1 MSQGS
6 TSPPVPPIEV
16 FAEFLEG
23 LNLTITP
30 YDRIT
35 PVLRGSVLMSHWF
48 GELARPAADL
58 DLEWFASFDRPARST
73 SLIEHAR
80 RLCMFAVSDQEPGSN
95 IEFDSDAPIPGDG
108 TSLWDYSTPGVRCYT
123 GWSWEARNF
132 RGMLQ
137 VDVAQAGS
145 YGLDGIAPEPV
156 ELKRA
161 SGEPVSFP
169 AYSKEM
175 LLSAKLSWIFRS
187 LQRETLSSG
196 TEVLLFSGEPKDLF
210 DAHLLVTKAQ
220 LREDVFQNAFL
231 CVAMEDNL
239 DWQDVE
245 LLLNQELGVPEEAWA
260 KRWPAFHEAHHRLL
274 QESPGRMLQTVGA
287 AVRRLLGNMR
297 EHLPFLQSIREDP
310 IDEVPYQIYAD
321 WLEDQSDR
329 RAEFLRAYCRFD
341 FHGDKSDMEQLA
353 GMLSEQPVGWL
364 YHVFENPQRLSA
376 LRKRLEPPPSESRDK
391 PIDPQQTKPWW
402 KFW

>member
-1 MSQGS
+1 MSKGL
-6 TSPPVPPIEV
+6 TSPPAPPMEV

-23 LNLTITP
+23 LNVTITP
-30 YDRIT
+30 YDHIT

-58 DLEWFASFDRPARST
+58 DLEWFASSDRPARST
-73 SLIEHAR
+73 SPIEHAR

-108 TSLWDYSTPGVRCYT
+108 TSLWDYSTPGVRCYS
-123 GWSWEARNF
+123 GWTWEDRNL
-132 RGMLQ
+132 RGILQ

-161 SGEPVSFP
+161 SGELVSFP

-196 TEVLLFSGEPKDLF
+196 TEVLVFSGEPKDLF
-210 DAHLLVTKAQ
+210 DAYLLVTRAQ
-220 LREDVFQNAFL
+220 LRADVFQNAFL

-245 LLLNQELGVPEEAWA
+245 LLLNQELGMPEEGWA
-260 KRWPAFHEAHHRLL
+260 ERWPAFYEAHDRLL
-274 QESPGRMLQTVGA
+274 EERPGQMLRTIAG
-287 AVRRLLGNMR
+287 AVRQLLGNVR
-297 EHLPFLQSIREDP
+297 EHLPFLQAVREDP
-310 IDEVPYQIYAD
+310 IDEVSYQIYAD
-321 WLEDQSDR
+321 WLEDQSDG
-329 RAEFLRAYCRFD
+329 RAEFLRAYCQFD
-341 FHGDKSDMEQLA
+341 FQNDKSEGDCLA
-353 GMLSEQPVGWL
+353 AMLSEQPVGWL
-364 YHVFENPQRLSA
+364 YHVFENPQRLHA
-376 LRKRLEPPPSESRDK
+376 LRKRLEPPSSESRDE
-391 PIDPQQTKPWW
+391 PIAPPQKKPWW